1 MNVNVKRGI
10 DDLNSLKL
18 TTSQMI
24 LVKNREGLPLI
35 LLEDTARF
43 TKCHLVRK
51 KESIRLRNVLQCF
64 HNDSESANV
73 FKHTLGVSVRVAMFS
88 NIGQQL
94 LLLHTL
100 GL

>member
-1 MNVNVKRGI
+1 MNVKVKRGL
-10 DDLNSLKL
+10 DGLNSLEL
-18 TTSQMI
+18 TNSQMI
-24 LVKNREGLPLI
+24 LDKNREGLPLI

-43 TKCHLVRK
+43 TKCHLVK

-94 LLLHTL
+94 LVPHTL